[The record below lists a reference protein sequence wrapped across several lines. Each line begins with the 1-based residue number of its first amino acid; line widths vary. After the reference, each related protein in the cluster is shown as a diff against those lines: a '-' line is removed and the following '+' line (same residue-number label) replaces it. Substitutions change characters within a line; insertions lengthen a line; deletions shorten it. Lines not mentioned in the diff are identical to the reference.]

1 MKKTQKIK
9 HKKHPNSV
17 HLTKKARLIKRR
29 HQIRRQKQFLCFI
42 LFLIIIL
49 SLSFLILRPLRT
61 SRQTHMINS
70 ACESYRS
77 DVEQVAAKYDMSA
90 YVDLILALMMQES
103 SGQGTDVMQSSE
115 GAYNTQYPQTPNGI
129 TDVDYSIACGIQELK
144 YSMAKADV
152 TGPNDIANIKLALQ
166 GYNFGADV
174 YFNYLEKKWHHLLV

>member
-1 MKKTQKIK
+1 MKKDTKIK
-9 HKKHPNSV
+9 HKNTQNSV
-17 HLTKKARLIKRR
+17 HLTKKARLINAG
-29 HQIRRQKQFLCFI
+29 IRFADKNSFSASYC
-42 LFLIIIL
+42 FLIIIL

-129 TDVDYSIACGIQELK
+129 TDVDI
-144 YSMAKADV
+144 
-152 TGPNDIANIKLALQ
+152 
-166 GYNFGADV
+166 
-174 YFNYLEKKWHHLLV
+174 LLPAEFRN

>member
-49 SLSFLILRPLRT
+49 SLSFLFLRPLRT

-166 GYNFGADV
+166 
-174 YFNYLEKKWHHLLV
+174 

>member
-17 HLTKKARLIKRR
+17 HLTKSASHKTPASDSPTKTVSLL
-29 HQIRRQKQFLCFI
+29 HTVSYHNPVSV
-42 LFLIIIL
+42 L
-49 SLSFLILRPLRT
+49 SYFTTTPYF
-61 SRQTHMINS
+61 RQTHMINS

-129 TDVDYSIACGIQELK
+129 TDVDYSIACGIQEPEIF
-144 YSMAKADV
+144 YGQSRCYR
-152 TGPNDIANIKLALQ
+152 T
-166 GYNFGADV
+166 
-174 YFNYLEKKWHHLLV
+174 E